1 MTDNPESRLSVLETE
16 MKNEVKNR
24 EELEARL
31 VVRSTKTEANIR
43 KGVAAM
49 IGLLAKAAFDWLKG
63 GF

>member
-1 MTDNPESRLSVLETE
+1 MTDAPDSRLAVLETE

-24 EELEARL
+24 EDLETRL
-31 VVRSTKTEANIR
+31 VVRITKTEANIR
-43 KGVAAM
+43 NGVAAM